1 MARVSSCKMTVLFDL
16 SSLWQIIFAMLKR
29 SLTSVQKE
37 LNVILKLFKN
47 KTHDDYGDNRKKYTY
62 FMKKKKLHS
71 EGSTGSYPE
80 KVPDTA
86 GQERQQW

>member
-16 SSLWQIIFAMLKR
+16 SSLWQIIFAMLER

-47 KTHDDYGDNRKKYTY
+47 RTHDDYGDNRKKYTY
-62 FMKKKKLHS
+62 FMKKK
-71 EGSTGSYPE
+71 TP
-80 KVPDTA
+80 
-86 GQERQQW
+86 Q